1 MIFRVLAGLRLPRI
15 TELRLRY
22 LKKSNLLVFAG
33 LLLIAWGLINAF
45 IQSQR
50 GVNGWWNPL
59 SAGERPQLSAG
70 IPENTPTPEIYIVAV
85 SRTTPTPALP
95 TVSPTPLPS
104 GMPTPTKVP
113 IYRPDWIRIPII
125 RLEAPVIPVDSKE
138 VKIGQD
144 IYQQWLAPDQFA
156 AGWHSSSA
164 TLGVVGNTV
173 LNGHNNIYGEV
184 FRRLAD
190 LKIGDKIMVSSGS
203 EVFVYRIT
211 NKMTFR
217 ELNQSI
223 EERLEHARWL
233 MPSPDERLTL
243 VTCWPYWSNEYR
255 LVIVARPINHYT
267 ETNPAR
273 Q

>member
-1 MIFRVLAGLRLPRI
+1 MIFKVLARF

-22 LKKSNLLVFAG
+22 LKTGNLLVFAG
-33 LLLIAWGLINAF
+33 LLMMAWGVINAF
-45 IQSQR
+45 IQSQK

-59 SAGERPQLSAG
+59 SAGERPQQSASLLE
-70 IPENTPTPEIYIVAV
+70 ITPTPESYLIAV
-85 SRTTPTPALP
+85 SQVIPTSDVP
-95 TVSPTPLPS
+95 TISPTPLPS
-104 GMPTPTKVP
+104 GMPTPTKIP
-113 IYRPDWIRIPII
+113 FYRPDWIRIPII
-125 RLEAPVIPVDSKE
+125 KLEAPVVSVDSKE
-138 VKIGQD
+138 VKIGED
-144 IYQQWLAPDQFA
+144 LFQQWLAPNQFA

-164 TLGVVGNTV
+164 PLGVVGNTV

-190 LKIGDKIMVSSGS
+190 LKFGDKIMVSSGS

-211 NKMTFR
+211 NKMTFH

-223 EERLEHARWL
+223 DDRLAHARWL
-233 MPSPDERLTL
+233 MPSKDERLTL

-255 LVIVARPINHYT
+255 LVIVARPVDHYT
-267 ETNPAR
+267 ETDPTK